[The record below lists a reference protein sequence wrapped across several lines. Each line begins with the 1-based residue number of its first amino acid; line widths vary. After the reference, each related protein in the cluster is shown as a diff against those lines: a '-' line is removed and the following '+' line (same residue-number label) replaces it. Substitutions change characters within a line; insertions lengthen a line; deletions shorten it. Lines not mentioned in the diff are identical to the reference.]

1 MGKND
6 KGKAGSVLEEG
17 QGSPPLLLSMAM
29 SLIVVLEFGLEF
41 SEPTGVTASCV
52 HTACTGWCMR
62 TVCFPHTS
70 SVCLYFN
77 SLLKGLHNIKR
88 KAALQGKHPWP
99 TFNAT
104 SWSLC
109 SRGQLSP
116 TALTNSHD
124 QGVWVQL
131 QDSNQNNNRCNYY
144 LHVF

>member
-41 SEPTGVTASCV
+41 LEPTGVTASCV
-52 HTACTGWCMR
+52 HTACTGWCLR

-88 KAALQGKHPWP
+88 KAALQRKHP
-99 TFNAT
+99 
-104 SWSLC
+104 
-109 SRGQLSP
+109 
-116 TALTNSHD
+116 
-124 QGVWVQL
+124 
-131 QDSNQNNNRCNYY
+131 
-144 LHVF
+144 